1 MMTPHDLLLF
11 VFGGVII
18 ISGLLVVSVINYLR
32 REKNGRSDIDNDC
45 IFGDEPNGE
54 S

>member
-1 MMTPHDLLLF
+1 MTPHDLLLF

-18 ISGLLVVSVINYLR
+18 ISILTVISIINYLR
-32 REKNGRSDIDNDC
+32 KEKNGRSNIDNDYL
-45 IFGDEPNGE
+45 FGDGSNGE

>member
-1 MMTPHDLLLF
+1 MTQHNLLVFL
-11 VFGGVII
+11 FGGVII
-18 ISGLLVVSVINYLR
+18 ITILTLVSVINYLR
-32 REKNGRSDIDNDC
+32 KEKNGRSDIDNDC

>member
-1 MMTPHDLLLF
+1 MMIPHNLLLF
-11 VFGGVII
+11 IFGGVII

-32 REKNGRSDIDNDC
+32 REKNGRSDINNDYL
-45 IFGDEPNGE
+45 FGDRPNGE

>member
-1 MMTPHDLLLF
+1 MTPHNLLLF

-32 REKNGRSDIDNDC
+32 REKYGRIDSIDNDYL
-45 IFGDEPNGE
+45 FGYSPNDE

>member
-1 MMTPHDLLLF
+1 MTQHNLLVFL
-11 VFGGVII
+11 FGGVII
-18 ISGLLVVSVINYLR
+18 ITILLIVSVINYLR
-32 REKNGRSDIDNDC
+32 KEKNGRSDIDNDC

>member
-1 MMTPHDLLLF
+1 MTPHDLLLF

-32 REKNGRSDIDNDC
+32 REKNGRSDIDNDYL
-45 IFGDEPNGE
+45 FGDRPNGE